1 VVEVLVIIRP
11 PAATEDKLG
20 FTLSPADI
28 RRAMGIA
35 LSVLVIPAVLAG
47 QQVSGNLIG
56 QVTDED
62 ARPVVDVRVSVE
74 GTELPGLRFSPT
86 DSGGGF
92 RFSGLPVGTYDVHFQ
107 RLGYRSLTLTDV
119 TVRLGKTISLR
130 PVRLE
135 VEAVELAPL
144 VVRGSTSL
152 IDPTSSAISMDL
164 LSSVFESL
172 PTERDYKSIIQ
183 LLPQANRSF
192 LGDPVNVAGS
202 TGLENMYYVEGVNV
216 TDLYRGSTGTDLPFN
231 FVKAIEVQQA
241 GYAAEYG
248 QALGGLINVVTRS
261 GTPEFEWSAVGFYS
275 GSGVSANARPIPN
288 VLSRDSF
295 TDFDLG
301 LSASGPIVDS
311 ALTFFAAYNPRFV
324 SEDISLKG
332 LGLENATITK
342 QMFAVKLDWRVS
354 ERTDVA
360 FSVFGDPTTE
370 RRVSPAPGVKLAN
383 PDPILTSRREGGTN
397 VALRWT
403 HRISNRLHLE
413 GSLGRHARSED
424 AEGATELGRSE
435 PSFIDRTNLP
445 TITLSG
451 GNGTNQQIG
460 STRTSARAS
469 ASLWAAGHALKFGL
483 EFQRNSVDVQN
494 DESPG
499 QIARLSDSV
508 YRSSIFIQDFTTRN
522 RVLSLYL
529 QDGWSVSDRLRLN
542 LGLRWDGQYLIDQ
555 NGDVG
560 QSITDQFQPRIGF
573 AFLPDGEGRSKI
585 FGHAGRFYQQLAL
598 FWSTIG
604 LAGFDQRQ
612 DFSSVDLRQFPGQVD
627 STLVISDPTVIR
639 GGTDDLRG
647 EHHDEFVLGYEQ
659 QIGSRVVVGVSGIHR
674 NLKESITAA
683 FRPDRVFA
691 GGNPGRG
698 ELSHLPRSR
707 RKYWALDFSVRVDG
721 ARLQSSVSYV
731 LSRTRGNYPGLFVAE
746 AGGLRG
752 GSLGPN
758 NSQLTYFP
766 AQPVNGYGPLPND
779 RTHVFK
785 VSSSFAATDALNVG
799 VFFVARSGI
808 PLSELGRVTGG
819 FNAPI
824 FLSPRGS
831 EGRTPSTW
839 DLNFRFAYRMPAA
852 GGRVVVDLLHLGNP
866 QSVVNVDQRRFSGAK
881 GSPFAPFDVLVA
893 NQVGAR
899 AGFATPIGFQ
909 PPFQLRVGFEV
920 TH

>member
-62 ARPVVDVRVSVE
+62 ARPV
-74 GTELPGLRFSPT
+74 
-86 DSGGGF
+86 
-92 RFSGLPVGTYDVHFQ
+92 
-107 RLGYRSLTLTDV
+107 
-119 TVRLGKTISLR
+119 
-130 PVRLE
+130 RLE
-135 VEAVELAPL
+135 VEAVELAPF

-370 RRVSPAPGVKLAN
+370 RRVS
-383 PDPILTSRREGGTN
+383 
-397 VALRWT
+397 
-403 HRISNRLHLE
+403 
-413 GSLGRHARSED
+413 
-424 AEGATELGRSE
+424 
-435 PSFIDRTNLP
+435 
-445 TITLSG
+445 
-451 GNGTNQQIG
+451 
-460 STRTSARAS
+460 
-469 ASLWAAGHALKFGL
+469 
-483 EFQRNSVDVQN
+483 
-494 DESPG
+494 
-499 QIARLSDSV
+499 
-508 YRSSIFIQDFTTRN
+508 
-522 RVLSLYL
+522 
-529 QDGWSVSDRLRLN
+529 
-542 LGLRWDGQYLIDQ
+542 
-555 NGDVG
+555 
-560 QSITDQFQPRIGF
+560 
-573 AFLPDGEGRSKI
+573 
-585 FGHAGRFYQQLAL
+585 
-598 FWSTIG
+598 
-604 LAGFDQRQ
+604 
-612 DFSSVDLRQFPGQVD
+612 
-627 STLVISDPTVIR
+627 
-639 GGTDDLRG
+639 
-647 EHHDEFVLGYEQ
+647 
-659 QIGSRVVVGVSGIHR
+659 
-674 NLKESITAA
+674 
-683 FRPDRVFA
+683 
-691 GGNPGRG
+691 
-698 ELSHLPRSR
+698 
-707 RKYWALDFSVRVDG
+707 
-721 ARLQSSVSYV
+721 
-731 LSRTRGNYPGLFVAE
+731 
-746 AGGLRG
+746 
-752 GSLGPN
+752 
-758 NSQLTYFP
+758 
-766 AQPVNGYGPLPND
+766 
-779 RTHVFK
+779 
-785 VSSSFAATDALNVG
+785 
-799 VFFVARSGI
+799 
-808 PLSELGRVTGG
+808 
-819 FNAPI
+819 
-824 FLSPRGS
+824 
-831 EGRTPSTW
+831 
-839 DLNFRFAYRMPAA
+839 
-852 GGRVVVDLLHLGNP
+852 
-866 QSVVNVDQRRFSGAK
+866 
-881 GSPFAPFDVLVA
+881 
-893 NQVGAR
+893 
-899 AGFATPIGFQ
+899 
-909 PPFQLRVGFEV
+909 
-920 TH
+920 